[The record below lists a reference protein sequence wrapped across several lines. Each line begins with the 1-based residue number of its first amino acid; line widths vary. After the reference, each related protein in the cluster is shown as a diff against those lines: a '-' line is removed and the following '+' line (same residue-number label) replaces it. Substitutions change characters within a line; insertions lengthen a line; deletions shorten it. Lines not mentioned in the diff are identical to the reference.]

1 MNRSRLYKYSGKD
14 EELRRRR
21 NDQSVELRKVR
32 KEQQLLKRRN
42 VLVDV
47 EETSPLREQTSI
59 QLPLDYKQVVADLAS
74 LDIKVVSE
82 AAVNCRKILSKM
94 KNPPIDELVDLNAHT
109 ALTKLLDMDNINI
122 VFEAA
127 WALTNIASGESKHTK
142 AVVECNSVPKL
153 IGLLDHSDIR
163 IAEQSIWALGNI
175 AGEGP
180 SYRDMLIKLG
190 IVAPSLRLLQRSWD
204 NPSVVS
210 NIAWVLSNLCRNN
223 NPCPPR
229 STVLELIP
237 VFVQLFD
244 FVGSEDIIIDTAWAI
259 SYITDCG
266 DMYIDDILGSG
277 CVPRLIRCLGTDIPR
292 LVSPA
297 LRSLGNLI
305 LGTDEQTQRVLDCG
319 LLEHVAQ
326 VLVNGKSTIVK
337 ESCWLLSNVTAGTK
351 HQIQMVIEAGIVPML
366 LKWIREGD
374 FRVQREACWAI
385 SNIAIGGSPEQQA
398 ILLNLGIFNALS
410 DLLKVSDAKLV
421 SLVLEVIKKL
431 FETAEENDQLENCC
445 VALEESEA
453 LSNIENLQEHENN
466 EIYKSAYEF
475 ISKYFSGCEDEK
487 PGEAAQGDS
496 VQSQIPLADP
506 NEFAFQPP
514 TQSYHEFD
522 F

>member
-42 VLVDV
+42 VLVDL
-47 EETSPLREQTSI
+47 EETSPLREQMTA
-59 QLPLDYKQVVADLAS
+59 QLPLDYEKVVADLNS
-74 LDIKVVSE
+74 LDVDVVSK
-82 AAVNCRKILSKM
+82 AAMNCRKILSKM
-94 KNPPIDELVDLNAHT
+94 KNPPIEELVNLGAHRT
-109 ALTKLLDMDNINI
+109 LTKLLDMDNNNI

-153 IGLLDHSDIR
+153 IELLDHSDIR

-180 SYRDMLIKLG
+180 SYRDMLIKVG
-190 IVAPSLRLLQRSWD
+190 IVTPALRLLQRSWG
-204 NPSVVS
+204 NSGVVS

-223 NPCPPR
+223 NPSPPR

-237 VFVQLFD
+237 VFVRLFD
-244 FVGSEDIIIDTAWAI
+244 YAGNEDIIIDTAWAI

-266 DMYIDDILGSG
+266 DSYVEDILQSG
-277 CVPRLIRCLGTDIPR
+277 CIPCLVKCLDTDIPR

-305 LGTDEQTQRVLDCG
+305 LGTDEQTQRVLDYG

-326 VLVNGKSTIVK
+326 VLVKGKSTLVK
-337 ESCWLLSNVTAGTK
+337 ESCWLISNVTAGTK
-351 HQIQMVIEAGIVPML
+351 HQIQMVIDAGIVPML

-385 SNIAIGGSPEQQA
+385 SNIAIGGNPEQQA
-398 ILLNLGIFNALS
+398 ALLNLGIFNALS

-421 SLVLEVIKKL
+421 GLVLEVIKKL
-431 FETAEENDQLENCC
+431 FETAEEHNQLEICC

-453 LSNIENLQEHENN
+453 LTHIEALQEHEND
-466 EIYKSAYEF
+466 EIYKAAYEF
-475 ISKYFSGCEDEK
+475 ISKYFSG
-487 PGEAAQGDS
+487 GEEEEQGTEAVP
-496 VQSQIPLADP
+496 VQNQISGPSS
-506 NEFAFQPP
+506 NEFTFQPP
-514 TQSYHEFD
+514 TQSNNEFD